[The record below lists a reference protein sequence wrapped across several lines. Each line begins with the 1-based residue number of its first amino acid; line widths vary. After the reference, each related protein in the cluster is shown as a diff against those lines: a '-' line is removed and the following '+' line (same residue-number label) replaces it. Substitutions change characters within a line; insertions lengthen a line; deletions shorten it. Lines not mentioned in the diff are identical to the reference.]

1 MELFP
6 SQPTRS
12 GPHPRPD
19 HALQDSTRLRF
30 LTPHAEPAEG
40 LTTVPA
46 DLSAFF
52 VVVGRVGRNEAL
64 LLLLTKALRQ
74 RTGLLALR
82 VSDLAW
88 MLRVSN
94 RRVIRWLDHLV
105 RERLVVY
112 HVEDFWG
119 VDTVIVEIVGSQIA
133 PHAFERT
140 VHSDLPTHWF
150 VQVLPILGRTTFTV
164 FLYFLWCEPQR
175 AETHIDH
182 LVETAALESRAHAT
196 FHLRRLNAHGLLV
209 RGASG
214 GFIVRDPAPPTRFQ
228 RLQLRFL
235 AIPTLRRSLVHLAL
249 LAAGLAALTALLLSL
264 RALPHFPHP

>member
-1 MELFP
+1 MDLFP
-6 SQPTRS
+6 PNPSSSRF
-12 GPHPRPD
+12 PRPD
-19 HALQDSTRLRF
+19 HALQDNTRLRF
-30 LTPHAEPAEG
+30 VTPRPEPAEG
-40 LTTVPA
+40 VSTVRA

-52 VVVGRVGRNEAL
+52 VIVGRVGRNEAL

-82 VSDLAW
+82 VNDLAW

-94 RRVIRWLDHLV
+94 RHVIRWLDRLV

-119 VDTVIVEIVGSQIA
+119 VDTVIVEIVGGIGVSNS
-133 PHAFERT
+133 FERT

-150 VQVLPILGRTTFTV
+150 VQVLPIIGRTTFTV

-175 AETHIDH
+175 ADTHIVH
-182 LVETAALESRAHAT
+182 LVETAALRSRAHAN
-196 FHLRRLNAHGLLV
+196 FHLRRLHAHGLLMPD
-209 RGASG
+209 ASG
-214 GFIVRDPAPPTRFQ
+214 GYVVRDPEPPTRLQ

-235 AIPTLRRSLVHLAL
+235 AVPSLRRSLVHLSILTAVLIAIAAL
-249 LAAGLAALTALLLSL
+249 LFLLHAAPH
-264 RALPHFPHP
+264 LPLP